1 MSVGIPFLVLFTFT
15 FVSFITNVCRNSII
29 SFIYLHFNQFPL
41 VMKLIKVKVN
51 KTKNR
56 IPTDISDE
64 TGESEGK

>member
-1 MSVGIPFLVLFTFT
+1 MSVGILFLVLFTFT
-15 FVSFITNVCRNSII
+15 
-29 SFIYLHFNQFPL
+29 
-41 VMKLIKVKVN
+41 MKVKVN